1 MAEGRRLTPRKT
13 LGGVAAD
20 LGSFLRGAAG
30 DYAVDLEADPL
41 AYPLAFDRML
51 EADPELFSPLD
62 EAGVPVKGP
71 PGAPGRYMPSRIAG
85 YALAHWNL
93 HRRGALGAAERFGVA
108 ADWFA
113 AQPGGAFMHDLP
125 IEGMAVPWPSCLAQG
140 EGLSVLVRAWRLT
153 GDRRFLDQA
162 RAALPMLE
170 RPVTCGGVASRLP
183 DGSFFVEE
191 YPGGRHRHVLNG
203 ALFAV
208 VGLDDLARLS
218 GEPEPGAQ
226 AQRDRLLAALS
237 RNLALWASG
246 DWSVYSVERAALGA
260 RNACTLHYQL
270 VHVAL
275 LEHLARLE
283 PGLLPVTRRWS
294 RGLRRPA
301 TRLRALGMK
310 VFYRA
315 ANGW

>member
-13 LGGVAAD
+13 LAGVVADMGSFLKGARQDYAAD
-20 LGSFLRGAAG
+20 LA
-30 DYAVDLEADPL
+30 ADPL
-41 AYPLAFDRML
+41 AYPLAFDRLL
-51 EADPELFSPLD
+51 EADPALFSPLD
-62 EAGVPVKGP
+62 EDGVPVKGP

-85 YALAHWNL
+85 YALAQWNL
-93 HRRGALGAAERFGVA
+93 HRRGDGEAAARFLPAAE
-108 ADWFA
+108 WFA
-113 AQPGGAFMHDLP
+113 GQAGGDFMHDLP

-140 EGLSVLVRAWRLT
+140 EGVSVLVRAWRLT
-153 GDRRFLDQA
+153 GEARFLDQA
-162 RAALPMLE
+162 RAALPMLQ
-170 RPVTCGGVASRLP
+170 RPVACGGVASTLP

-203 ALFAV
+203 ALFAA
-208 VGLDDLARLS
+208 VGLDDLVRLS
-218 GEPEPGAQ
+218 DSAEPVAESL
-226 AQRDRLLAALS
+226 RDRLLAALAD
-237 RNLALWASG
+237 NLGLWSSG

-275 LEHLARLE
+275 LQHLATLS
-283 PGLLPVTRRWS
+283 PGLAPLTARWS
-294 RGLRRPA
+294 RGARRPA